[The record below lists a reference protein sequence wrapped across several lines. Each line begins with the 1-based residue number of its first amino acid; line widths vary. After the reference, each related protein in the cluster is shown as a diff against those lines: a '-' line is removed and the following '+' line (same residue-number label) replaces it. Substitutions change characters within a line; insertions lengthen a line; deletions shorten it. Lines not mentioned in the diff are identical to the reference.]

1 MPRTVEVQ
9 MQIDDSGAIQS
20 LDAQG
25 QAYEQVAESA
35 DDASEATERQA
46 QAAQD
51 AGTAAERGAQ
61 AQREQADAAE
71 ANEQAQ
77 REAAQ
82 SARRY
87 AAASDQMAG
96 SAGNASQVIFSTG
109 DAIQDVQFGL
119 AGAANNIAFVAESFA
134 ELQNQ
139 AGGTRGAL
147 QGIFTALKGPAGVI
161 LGLQALLA
169 LGPQLASWFSS
180 REGEADALG
189 EAYSS
194 AAEDLLSFGDDIE
207 GFEVE
212 GLEQAEEAR
221 DTLQE
226 RVEAQREE
234 LSVLEEIQAVRE
246 GTGADVAQMTR
257 EERRQVLAKQE
268 QFGLEEA
275 TKEEVRQAVEEQ
287 RKQVQASESAVE
299 QAEAL
304 VRERKAALQVER
316 ALSETDVSREDGP
329 SPREQI
335 GSAVGALQ
343 TLNEVSGASPS
354 FSFEGLDEF
363 LKGNAEKQ
371 ARRMQEELKALRA
384 QMGKTEQQALNLGP
398 ALEQGLADSIASTAQ
413 AVGQGK
419 SVANALLNTLASLA
433 QQVGKMMIQFGTAA
447 LGLRNLISNPALAI
461 AAGAS
466 LVALGA
472 AAKQAIGSEIDSA
485 TGGGGAPGGP
495 GSERTAEGGG
505 EIGAEV
511 DAPGRRRGGP
521 VRAGQLYQTHGLG
534 QREFFRPATDGQIVT
549 AGGMR
554 AAAGESGGGAQRV
567 ETSHEVSVEVNDP
580 SLFDLR
586 QQLNELDSDVSE
598 LT

>member
-1 MPRTVEVQ
+1 MPSTVEVQ
-9 MQIDDSGAIQS
+9 MQLDDSGVVQRIE
-20 LDAQG
+20 AQG
-25 QAYEQVAESA
+25 QAYEQVAQSA
-35 DDASEATERQA
+35 NEASEATERQSE
-46 QAAQD
+46 AAKEG
-51 AGTAAERGAQ
+51 ASAAERGAQ

-169 LGPQLASWFSS
+169 LGPKLASWFSS

-226 RVEAQREE
+226 RLDLQEQQV
-234 LSVLEEIQAVRE
+234 SNLETLLKVRTA
-246 GTGADVAQMTR
+246 TGAEQAQLTR
-257 EERRQVLAKQE
+257 EERQTARQTRERL
-268 QFGLEEA
+268 GLENASTEA
-275 TKEEVRQAVEEQ
+275 IRQAISEKQKEVR
-287 RKQVQASESAVE
+287 ASESAVE

-335 GSAVGALQ
+335 ESAVGALR
-343 TLNEVSGASPS
+343 TLNEVSGADPS
-354 FSFEGLDEF
+354 AFSFEGLDAF
-363 LKGNAEKQ
+363 LKSSAEEQ
-371 ARRMQEELKALRA
+371 ARRMQQELKALRA
-384 QMGKTEQQALNLGP
+384 QMGKTEQQALDLGP

-485 TGGGGAPGGP
+485 TGGGSGGT

-521 VRAGQLYQTHGLG
+521 VEGGRLYRTHGLG
-534 QREFFRPATDGQIVT
+534 QREFFRPSMDGQIVT

-554 AAAGESGGGAQRV
+554 AAAGEGQGGAMTVNV
-567 ETSHEVSVEVNDP
+567 EANGEISAEDFDIA
-580 SLFDLR
+580 SLR
-586 QQLNELDSDVSE
+586 AELNELNADVSD